1 MKETNFCFLI
11 SIRTLAGPEDRGRIN
26 IGNDRKI
33 AEELFN
39 GLCGDKLPQEEDML
53 IIQLVEIVNDQPVK
67 LGSLGCSLEELCEN
81 CKSIIK
87 HLFMQLNLAPTY

>member
-1 MKETNFCFLI
+1 MREVACQKSVQPQPLVGCE
-11 SIRTLAGPEDRGRIN
+11 RGV
-26 IGNDRKI
+26 IGNDRKL

-53 IIQLVEIVNDQPVK
+53 IIHLTEIVNGQPVK

-87 HLFMQLNLAPTY
+87 NLFMQLNLAPPY